1 MALSSTA
8 QLFFPLILRLI
19 YLVVFINL
27 EGKMKEILLL
37 FPVSPKYLFAP
48 FPQLQACIHAELLK
62 VGLIGEVDPS
72 Q

>member
-1 MALSSTA
+1 
-8 QLFFPLILRLI
+8 
-19 YLVVFINL
+19 
-27 EGKMKEILLL
+27 MKEILLL